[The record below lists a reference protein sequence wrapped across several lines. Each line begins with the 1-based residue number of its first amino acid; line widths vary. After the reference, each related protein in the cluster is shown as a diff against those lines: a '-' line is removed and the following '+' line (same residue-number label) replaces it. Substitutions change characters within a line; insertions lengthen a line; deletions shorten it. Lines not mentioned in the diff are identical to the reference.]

1 MRLALVI
8 ALTENCFAKPVGRT
22 HVGCPEARM
31 QIKPPHKGGALN
43 KSSVKY
49 RVYRTCFAL
58 ASIAVIIEVLGAGR
72 RF

>member
-1 MRLALVI
+1 MKDRKAALKV
-8 ALTENCFAKPVGRT
+8 
-22 HVGCPEARM
+22 
-31 QIKPPHKGGALN
+31 
-43 KSSVKY
+43 